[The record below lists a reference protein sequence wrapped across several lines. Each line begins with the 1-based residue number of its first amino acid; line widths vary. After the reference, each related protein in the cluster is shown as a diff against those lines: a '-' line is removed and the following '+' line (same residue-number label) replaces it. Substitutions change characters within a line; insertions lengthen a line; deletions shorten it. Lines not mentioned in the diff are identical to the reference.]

1 MKNPEYTNFCEQNE
15 ILETFNKRGFFALK
29 RAIPE
34 NIIHE
39 MELLIK
45 NLFEYEAIQNETI
58 HETCIRLN
66 KEAPKRLYA
75 LYLTLRSSIEID
87 QIRLAASKYFRS
99 IYPDN
104 HIIELGA
111 GLLMGIPFDERI
123 AYDWHQEI
131 NYHEHIEEVIHFWIP
146 VMGETLIENGTLSA
160 IEGSHK
166 LGKLPYKLK
175 EKNVT
180 NSVTNLVIQNID
192 EIKKEHKEYFFKASP
207 GDLIGLHSYVVHRS
221 NKNESDKVRFVI
233 SVRLASIKKT
243 LDSFDST
250 VKA

>member
-1 MKNPEYTNFCEQNE
+1 MKNSEYSSFCNQNE
-15 ILETFNKRGFFALK
+15 ILKTLNERGFFALK
-29 RAIPE
+29 KAIPE
-34 NIIHE
+34 SSISE
-39 MELLIK
+39 METLIED
-45 NLFEYEAIQNETI
+45 LFKHEAKQNETI

-87 QIRLAASKYFRS
+87 QIRSATAKYFRS

-131 NYHEHIEEVIHFWIP
+131 NYHEHIEEVVHFWIP
-146 VMGETLIENGTLSA
+146 VIGATSIENGTLSA

-166 LGKLPYKLK
+166 LGKLPFKLK
-175 EKNVT
+175 EKTVA

-192 EIKKEHKEYFFKASP
+192 EIKKNHKEYFFNASP

-243 LDSFDST
+243 LDSFDPT
-250 VKA
+250 TKA